1 MRLLRLLFIL
11 LTMQLLAMQ
20 LALANET
27 HTKTADE
34 LLIAIIEREFSLD
47 TSLTEIEVLRNPIPI
62 NAFTEHRIQHL
73 ESYNRNPR
81 GLVSMT
87 AYCVTPSGDRVPYG
101 IQVRIRTFDDA
112 YVTTVGLKQRSAL
125 ESSTCERRRVE
136 TTLLTDQ
143 VWSATD
149 DLSQV
154 RTSRSIPAGTVIT
167 SRLVEPIPLI
177 EAGGLVSIAIE
188 TPTVKITTSGTALD
202 AGRIGDRIRVRN
214 QSSGKILTA
223 TIRSMRDVVITE

>member
-1 MRLLRLLFIL
+1 MRLLKFLFIL
-11 LTMQLLAMQ
+11 LTLQLLLVPFVSADES
-20 LALANET
+20 ALAI
-27 HTKTADE
+27 ADK
-34 LLIAIIEREFSLD
+34 LLIAAIEQEFSLD
-47 TSLTEIEVLRNPIPI
+47 TAQTEVEVIRNPIPEKTL
-62 NAFTEHRIQHL
+62 TEKRIQHF

-87 AYCVTPSGDRVPYG
+87 AYAVTSTGKRIPYG
-101 IQVRIRTFDDA
+101 IQLRIRTFA
-112 YVTTVGLKQRSAL
+112 IAFVATVGLKQRSEL
-125 ESSTCERRRVE
+125 DPSTCERRRVE

-143 VWSATD
+143 VWPIEN
-149 DLSQV
+149 DLSQI
-154 RTSRSIPAGTVIT
+154 RISRNITAGTVIT
-167 SRLVEPIPLI
+167 SRIVEPIPLV

-202 AGRIGDRIRVRN
+202 AGRMGDRIRVRN